1 MFSVNIYIKSATHT
15 LVAKFVLHSILPYR
29 ESMNFSNIKEKSLT
43 NSKCST
49 STVSITLLLTSG
61 SSNVSKETLTHQ
73 LSARRESPGAR
84 QKNEQKVRRVWA
96 QSLSHDEDQMTKVM
110 EWRIVWVQSLSHEE
124 DQMAKV
130 MEWMIVCFM
139 FYNLKIL

>member
-29 ESMNFSNIKEKSLT
+29 ESMNFSNIKEKSLI

-84 QKNEQKVRRVWA
+84 QKKRAKSQEGMSAVIKSWWRSNDKSYGVKDCMSAVIKSWRRSNGKSYGVNDC
-96 QSLSHDEDQMTKVM
+96 LLHV
-110 EWRIVWVQSLSHEE
+110 L
-124 DQMAKV
+124 
-130 MEWMIVCFM
+130 
-139 FYNLKIL
+139 

>member
-73 LSARRESPGAR
+73 LSARIASQPERDKKTSKKSGGYEH
-84 QKNEQKVRRVWA
+84 
-96 QSLSHDEDQMTKVM
+96 SH
-110 EWRIVWVQSLSHEE
+110 
-124 DQMAKV
+124 
-130 MEWMIVCFM
+130 
-139 FYNLKIL
+139 